1 MEHKRTMTSRS
12 HYRHYESWPGCA
24 GEAAVK
30 VQRGK
35 GTRMSNSPRGGSN
48 REVVRKEISVRII
61 IACGHDRIPAHESSS
76 QQLRVT
82 EPPSTPCR
90 FLCTT
95 KVARIRHR
103 GTARTPGR
111 SRHLTQQL
119 RTLHAVGISI
129 RRVSQRRGRPIHN
142 TRGSG
147 TRRRCGRSGTKLLR
161 GGRKWSE

>member
-61 IACGHDRIPAHESSS
+61 IACGHDTFCVPFPLSIP
-76 QQLRVT
+76 L
-82 EPPSTPCR
+82 PFP
-90 FLCTT
+90 L
-95 KVARIRHR
+95 
-103 GTARTPGR
+103 G
-111 SRHLTQQL
+111 
-119 RTLHAVGISI
+119 
-129 RRVSQRRGRPIHN
+129 
-142 TRGSG
+142 
-147 TRRRCGRSGTKLLR
+147 RRRSLSLAAVDTEDEFFEAIGIPLVQR
-161 GGRKWSE
+161 